1 MCDPGLGS
9 ISAVPQVL
17 VASVVVVLVV
27 VVIVVVV
34 VVVVIV
40 AVVVVRIIV
49 VVLSVVA
56 VAVVVVF
63 VVVVVVVFDC
73 VSHNKMI
80 ETLKKYNCHFKIIN
94 LIKNLYQ
101 NQVAAVR
108 MENGNTE
115 WFQVKGGVR
124 QGCILSPA
132 LFSLYTESI
141 MRDVEAE
148 DTEDK
153 YSAIKLNGN
162 PITELRYA
170 DDTALSPRPR
180 RD

>member
-1 MCDPGLGS
+1 MKRLEKNIEEEVSQTQAGFRRNRGTRDQIFNLRMIIEKCRESNTELHLGF
-9 ISAVPQVL
+9 IDYTKA
-17 VASVVVVLVV
+17 
-27 VVIVVVV
+27 
-34 VVVVIV
+34 
-40 AVVVVRIIV
+40 
-49 VVLSVVA
+49 
-56 VAVVVVF
+56 
-63 VVVVVVVFDC
+63 FDC
-73 VSHNKMI
+73 VSHHKMI
-80 ETLKKYNCHFKIIN
+80 ETLKQYNCHFKIIN

-101 NQVAAVR
+101 NHVEAVR

-162 PITELRYA
+162 PITSYA
-170 DDTALSPRPR
+170 TQTIQHCCPRSR